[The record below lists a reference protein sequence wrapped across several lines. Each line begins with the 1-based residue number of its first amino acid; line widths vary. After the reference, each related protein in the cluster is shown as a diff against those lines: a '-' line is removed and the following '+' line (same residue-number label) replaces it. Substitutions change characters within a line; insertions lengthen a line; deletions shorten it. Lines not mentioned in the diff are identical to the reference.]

1 MLRDEIEKKSQFK
14 KFTKAKKKIVI
25 ERMITKYERKK
36 IEGEIEKKN
45 QNKKL
50 SQIWQT
56 KKLKDDEIKKKLIL
70 EIN

>member
-56 KKLKDDEIKKKLIL
+56 KKLKDDEIKKILIL